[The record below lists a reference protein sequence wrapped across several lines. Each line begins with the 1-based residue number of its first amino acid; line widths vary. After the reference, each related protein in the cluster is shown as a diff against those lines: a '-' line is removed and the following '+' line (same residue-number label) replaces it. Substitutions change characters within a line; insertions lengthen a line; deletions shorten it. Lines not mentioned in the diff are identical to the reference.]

1 MRRIFCFVFCLGTSF
16 FLPAQAIELPRSI
29 VLVADEWAPYNMVPQ
44 GEQEGYIVDVVRE
57 VFAISGISVDYQIVP
72 WARAVLDTRKGAY
85 DGVIGA
91 SIADAPGFVF
101 PTEMLAINRLG
112 FFTLPSSPWVFTG
125 EKSLAK
131 VSLGVIKGYDYRAWL
146 SAYIEQNKDS
156 VARIQIVVGDRPL
169 ETNIRKLLAGKV
181 GAIVDSQ
188 TAIQYTAKSMNLET
202 PLRLAGT
209 DNEPAYIHVA
219 FSPAKPYST
228 SLANLLSKGIT
239 DLRRTGRLAAI
250 LARYGLTDW
259 KP

>member
-1 MRRIFCFVFCLGTSF
+1 MRKIFCFLLCLGTSF

-57 VFAISGISVDYQIVP
+57 VFATSGISVDYQIVP
-72 WARAVLDTRKGAY
+72 WARAVQDTRKGAY

-101 PTEMLAINRLG
+101 PTEMLAIN
-112 FFTLPSSPWVFTG
+112 P
-125 EKSLAK
+125 
-131 VSLGVIKGYDYRAWL
+131 
-146 SAYIEQNKDS
+146 
-156 VARIQIVVGDRPL
+156 
-169 ETNIRKLLAGKV
+169 V

-219 FSPAKPYST
+219 FSLAKPYST